1 MLIMKQL
8 IIFLVI
14 VFHAAAVSG
23 QASVG
28 IGTAAPHSSAALDI
42 SSNNKGLLVPR
53 MSNTARLSIA
63 SPANG
68 LLVYDSTFHRLYQFQ
83 DGVWRYMLTNES
95 WLQSSTR
102 NWMYNSSDSIGIGT
116 SVPTERLDVNGNIR
130 SREGVSADNNI
141 IASGDITATS
151 ILSTGNMIVNGDA
164 SIGSTLT
171 TYGNIDLEAVGATLQ
186 LQSNA
191 DKKAFFQ
198 LAGNDIRM
206 GTNSGNTSGKTI
218 LRINGEDVAAI
229 DRFANIDLLSNR
241 FGSRGNMV
249 VGWKVCRFPAPSI
262 NMLPVAFGNIAATP
276 DYTNSWVTPF
286 FLTESFTKISTGRY
300 EVSFYADII
309 TPYSAIIVTPK
320 EPNRLCIATWVS
332 MGKFRVE
339 TYTRAGVRVDCGFS
353 FVVSDPLN

>member
-1 MLIMKQL
+1 MRLMKQL
-8 IIFLVI
+8 TILLMFA
-14 VFHAAAVSG
+14 FYAAEALA
-23 QASVG
+23 QTSVA
-28 IGTAAPHSSAALDI
+28 IGTSAPHSSAALDI

-68 LLVYDSTFHRLYQFQ
+68 LLVYDSSFHRLYQFQ

-95 WLQSSTR
+95 WIQSSTR

-116 SVPTERLDVNGNIR
+116 SAPTEKLDVNGNIR
-130 SREGVSADNNI
+130 SRQGVIAANNI
-141 IASGDITATS
+141 NASGDIVAASVASTA
-151 ILSTGNMIVNGDA
+151 NMIVSGNA
-164 SIGSTLT
+164 AIGSTLT
-171 TYGNIDLEAVGATLQ
+171 TYGNIDLEAAATTLQ

-198 LAGNDIRM
+198 LAGNDLRM
-206 GTNSGNTSGKTI
+206 GTNSGNSSGKTV
-218 LRINGEDVAAI
+218 LRINGDDVASI
-229 DRFANIDLLSNR
+229 DRLANIDLLSNR
-241 FGSRGNMV
+241 FGYRGNLT
-249 VGWKVCRFPAPSI
+249 VGWKVCRFADPDI
-262 NMLPVAFGNIAATP
+262 NMLPVAFGNIAANP

-286 FLTESFTKISTGRY
+286 FLTDEFTKISTGQY
-300 EVSFYADII
+300 DVSFYADIV

-332 MGKFRVE
+332 MRKFRVQIF
-339 TYTRAGVRVDCGFS
+339 TRTGTRVDGAFS